1 MPGDV
6 PARVVNVVIPD
17 VRVNGRPVQRGEEVL
32 TPEAL
37 EFVADLQR
45 RFGPRRDELLARRKE
60 RRGAIARSGRLDF
73 LPETADV
80 RADPSWRVAS
90 APPDLQDR
98 RVEIGAVGRI
108 TTCRRRKA
116 T

>member
-1 MPGDV
+1 
-6 PARVVNVVIPD
+6 
-17 VRVNGRPVQRGEEVL
+17 VL

-98 RVEIGAVGRI
+98 RVEIGAVGHI